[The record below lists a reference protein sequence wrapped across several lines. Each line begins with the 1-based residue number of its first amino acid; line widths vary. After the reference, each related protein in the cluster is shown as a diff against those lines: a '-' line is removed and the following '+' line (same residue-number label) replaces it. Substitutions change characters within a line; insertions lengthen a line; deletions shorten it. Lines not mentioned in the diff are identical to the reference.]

1 MISLT
6 EVQEHSSKPKK
17 RSGFKAQAS
26 ALANESKVFLE
37 RSGRTTAYRASTYR
51 PTLEKFKSTSFSD
64 YVRGV
69 LMGVPIDAVDTED
82 PYVSSAEETEDSD
95 TDSSGGPEAAAATA
109 MVNEVS
115 VPNASTTVEEKDVV
129 PLESSLTDSDPSKSH
144 RMSTRVVTTRSKT
157 GSMTSKSGDNIY
169 SKHYPSMMKKKQ
181 TKESRTAYLKPDNL
195 KLSDGIAKII
205 PPEGWCSKVG
215 IGNDT
220 TGRGEIWQKGNKLG
234 DLVISS
240 PIKQCISGIGGIYDF
255 TMMEQPSITV
265 AGFRDKADAY
275 RVRQMGNAIDD
286 DESDEHM
293 DLLARKFWK
302 RLGPTMEASQYGA
315 DMEGTLFDG
324 EEACG
329 WNVDQLESCLALLE
343 ADYKNSDEL
352 DENFRLPGVTSAYL
366 YFGMWAS
373 VFSAHTE
380 DMNLLSIN
388 YLHAG
393 APKYWY
399 AIAQEDSH
407 RFESLMSSMFSH
419 LSSTC
424 PEFLRHK
431 RSLLSPSLLQK
442 AGISYTT
449 MVQRPGDIII
459 TFPGSY
465 HFGFNTGFN
474 CAESTNFAV
483 PEWVPFGKQAK
494 ICMCHPH
501 SVRIDMSRFESLLEM
516 YDDAMRK
523 RIGPPLTYSEWAKEY
538 IRSKKRKLRKI
549 TDTQSLDEGASKR
562 SKGQIVEIMKL
573 QAGKG
578 SDQSKSSR
586 KKKAVVTEEFKRA
599 LPIRHANLAPHVKV
613 ICLLQC
619 DDGVECYFSG
629 VITDVVEHHAKV
641 HFVGS
646 AKSEDVWLTV
656 ESGQLFL
663 DGGTVENP

>member
-1 MISLT
+1 MTSLVD
-6 EVQEHSSKPKK
+6 VQEPSSKSKQK

-69 LMGVPIDAVDTED
+69 LMGVPIDVVGKED
-82 PYVSSAEETEDSD
+82 PYVSDAEETEESDMDSAGESPPPAMDNYVSIEDKAIAPQD
-95 TDSSGGPEAAAATA
+95 TSSGDPQ
-109 MVNEVS
+109 
-115 VPNASTTVEEKDVV
+115 
-129 PLESSLTDSDPSKSH
+129 PLKSQ
-144 RMSTRVVTTRSKT
+144 RMSARVVTTRSKT
-157 GSMTSKSGDNIY
+157 GSVTTTSTNNIY
-169 SKHYPSMMKKKQ
+169 SKHYPSMTEKQ
-181 TKESRTAYLKPDNL
+181 TKERKPSYLKPDNL

-234 DLVISS
+234 DMIISS
-240 PIKQCISGIGGIYDF
+240 PIKQCISGIGGVYDF
-255 TMMEQPSITV
+255 TMMEQPTISV
-265 AGFRDKADAY
+265 AGFREKADAY
-275 RVRQMGNAIDD
+275 RVRQMGNATDD

-352 DENFRLPGVTSAYL
+352 EEQFRLPGVTSAYL

-419 LSSTC
+419 LSTSC

-449 MVQRPGDIII
+449 MVQRAGDIII

-483 PEWVPFGKQAK
+483 PEWVPFGKHAK

-501 SVRIDMSRFESLLEM
+501 SVRIDMSRFESLLNLYE
-516 YDDAMRK
+516 DAMRK
-523 RIGPPLTYSEWAKEY
+523 RIGPPLTYSEWTKEF

-549 TDTQSLDEGASKR
+549 IDNQSVDEGVSKR

-573 QAGKG
+573 HAGKG
-578 SDQSKSSR
+578 SDQGRTSR
-586 KKKAVVTEEFKRA
+586 KKKVAVAEEFRRA
-599 LPIRHANLAPHVKV
+599 LPIRKAQLAPNVKV

-629 VITDVVEHHAKV
+629 VIADVVENHAKV
-641 HFVGS
+641 HFIGS

-663 DGGTVENP
+663 DGGAVDSS

>member
-1 MISLT
+1 MTSIVDNT
-6 EVQEHSSKPKK
+6 QETTSKSKQK

-37 RSGRTTAYRASTYR
+37 RGGRTTAYRASTYR

-82 PYVSSAEETEDSD
+82 PYVSSDAEETVGSD
-95 TDSSGGPEAAAATA
+95 TDCSGESAAAAATA
-109 MVNEVS
+109 ADMNPNVS
-115 VPNASTTVEEKDVV
+115 EESKDFVQQV
-129 PLESSLTDSDPSKSH
+129 TPSGDTPPLKSQ
-144 RMSTRVVTTRSKT
+144 RMSSRRVVTTRSKT
-157 GSMTSKSGDNIY
+157 GSVAVTSANNIY
-169 SKHYPSMMKKKQ
+169 SKHYPSTREKKQ
-181 TKESRTAYLKPDNL
+181 TKESKMTYLKPDNL

-205 PPEGWCSKVG
+205 PPVGWCSKVG
-215 IGNDT
+215 IGNET

-234 DLVISS
+234 DMMISS
-240 PIKQCISGIGGIYDF
+240 PIKQCISGIGGVYDF
-255 TMMEQPSITV
+255 TMMEQPSISV
-265 AGFRDKADAY
+265 AGFREKADAY

-343 ADYKNSDEL
+343 ADYKNADEL
-352 DENFRLPGVTSAYL
+352 DEKFRLPGVTSAYL

-419 LSSTC
+419 LSTTC

-449 MVQRPGDIII
+449 MVQRAGDIII

-501 SVRIDMSRFESLLEM
+501 SVRIDMSRFESLLKLYE
-516 YDDAMRK
+516 DGMRK

-538 IRSKKRKLRKI
+538 IRSKRRKLRKVVEP
-549 TDTQSLDEGASKR
+549 QSVDEGASKR

-573 QAGKG
+573 HAGKS
-578 SDQSKSSR
+578 SDQGRTSR

-599 LPIRHANLAPHVKV
+599 LPIRFAHLAPNVKV
-613 ICLLQC
+613 ICLLEC

-629 VITDVVEHHAKV
+629 VITDVVENHAKV
-641 HFVGS
+641 HFTGS
-646 AKSEDVWLTV
+646 AKSEDIWLTV
-656 ESGQLFL
+656 DSGQLFL
-663 DGGTVENP
+663 DGGTVDSP